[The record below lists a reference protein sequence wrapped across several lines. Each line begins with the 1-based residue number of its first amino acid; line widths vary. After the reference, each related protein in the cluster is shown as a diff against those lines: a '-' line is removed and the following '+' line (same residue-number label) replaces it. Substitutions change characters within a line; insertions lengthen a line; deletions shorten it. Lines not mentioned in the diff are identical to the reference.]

1 MKKKLRY
8 AVVVVGI
15 FSMCTVL
22 CSCAMESLLAKLGF
36 DTHDYASESTVAV
49 HDADSEI
56 GQSIAS
62 MLRIL
67 YVNSPYLTSFEGTS
81 EAVDLYKDSVLNY
94 MVSHEYAKYTGTSLI
109 DEATEVYPHMT
120 ITTMIPAEDF
130 ENTMYTYFGGS
141 VKIINSNGRIFSY
154 LEKVN
159 GYTPVTKP
167 QPTRVAT
174 EIYGIEE
181 TENTYRVV
189 FVNMIDDIVSPEY
202 FTMIIKRDD
211 GTAYFAVL
219 RENTK

>member
-1 MKKKLRY
+1 MKKLRCVAFAAAIL
-8 AVVVVGI
+8 AVCA
-15 FSMCTVL
+15 ML
-22 CSCAMESLLAKLGF
+22 CSCATESLLAKLGF
-36 DTHDYASESTVAV
+36 DTHDYAHEPTVTV
-49 HDADSEI
+49 HDPNGEA

-67 YVNSPYLTSFEGTS
+67 YVDSPYLTAFDGTS

-94 MVSHEYAKYTGTSLI
+94 MVSYNYAKYTGTSLI
-109 DEATEVYPHMT
+109 DEATEAYPHMT

-167 QPTRVAT
+167 QSTRVVT
-174 EIYGIEE
+174 EIRSVEE

-189 FVNMIDDIVSPEY
+189 FVNRIDDTVSPEY
-202 FTMIIKRDD
+202 FTMIIKRED
-211 GTAYFAVL
+211 GTAYFSVL
-219 RENTK
+219 SENKK